1 MYGLSVKKRG
11 RCREVAVRGGS
22 AVLKFENY
30 WYTFPSALQ
39 GYL

>member
-1 MYGLSVKKRG
+1 MYGLYAQKRG

-30 WYTFPSALQ
+30 RYTFPSAL
-39 GYL
+39 